1 MQAEKVIIR
10 MTESTIFGMGLVY
23 HAVVKNYD
31 DKLSSRL
38 KKIYLDTLEYM
49 VSNAQPVI
57 IKKEIPGL
65 IVDFAVKKLTDPSN
79 EVRKSAIN
87 LLKSL
92 KKQGYEDRIKVC
104 MNEEKSFKES
114 YLKELGF
121 GD

>member
-49 VSNAQPVI
+49 VSNAQPAV

-114 YLKELGF
+114 YLKELGIE
-121 GD
+121 